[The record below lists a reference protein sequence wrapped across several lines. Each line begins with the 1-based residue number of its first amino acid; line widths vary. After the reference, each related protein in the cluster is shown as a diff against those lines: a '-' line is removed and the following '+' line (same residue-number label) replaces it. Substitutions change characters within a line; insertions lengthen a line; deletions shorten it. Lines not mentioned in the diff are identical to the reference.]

1 MTEEMSLPRFI
12 EIAVNLGDSVFRGVY
27 HGKQKHPDDLEHVLQ
42 RAEDAHVK
50 AQVIT
55 AGSLAETREALD
67 LTNLRPYMY
76 CTAGSHPTR
85 SDELFSHPGGP
96 SAYIQDL
103 RNLIDSHTHAREGG
117 KIVAVGECGL
127 DYDRIHFASKE
138 TQQSAFELQLNL
150 AQETNLPLFLHSRA
164 AHSDFVRLLR
174 PHLAKLRQN
183 SNANEEPS
191 RVEPGCVGVVH
202 SFTGTTDELNEL
214 LELGLY
220 VGVNGCS
227 LKTQENLDMVREIP
241 LHRIMLETD
250 APWCDLRPTH
260 ASAAFLGQFRKEEPH
275 LAQRYSPLRL
285 KPERWNASAAVKG
298 RNEPCNIGEVAAVVA
313 RLHNISLQE
322 LAEHAFRNATR
333 LFRL

>member
-1 MTEEMSLPRFI
+1 MSLPRFI
-12 EIAVNLGDSVFRGVY
+12 EIAVNLGDPMFRGIY
-27 HGKQKHPDDLEHVLQ
+27 REKQKHPDDLENVLQ
-42 RAEDAHVK
+42 RAEDARIA
-50 AQVIT
+50 AQIIT
-55 AGSLAETREALD
+55 AGSLAETREVLD
-67 LTNLRPYMY
+67 LTKLRSYLY
-76 CTAGSHPTR
+76 CTAGVHPTR
-85 SDELFSHPGGP
+85 SDDLFSHPGGP
-96 SAYIQDL
+96 TAYIQDL
-103 RNLIDSHTHAREGG
+103 RNLIDSHTHAREDGR
-117 KIVAVGECGL
+117 IVAVGECGL
-127 DYDRIHFASKE
+127 DYDRLHFASKE
-138 TQQSAFELQLNL
+138 AQQSAFELQLNL

-183 SNANEEPS
+183 GNADGEPS
-191 RVEPGCVGVVH
+191 ETEPGCVGVVH
-202 SFTGTTDELNEL
+202 SFTGTTDELKEL

-227 LKTQENLDMVREIP
+227 LKTQDNIDMVREIP

-260 ASAAFLGQFRKEEPH
+260 ASATFLEQFRKEDPH

-285 KPERWNASAAVKG
+285 KPERWSASAAVKG

-313 RLHNISLQE
+313 RLHNIRLHD